1 MTGLHW
7 AAKRGFA
14 NLVKILIQYNADVDA
29 KDIVDRTPLYIATDY
44 AHGKESA
51 KYIEII

>member
-7 AAKRGFA
+7 AAKRGFPS
-14 NLVKILIQYNADVDA
+14 LVKILIQHNADVDA
-29 KDIVDRTPLYIATDY
+29 KDIVYRTPLYIATDY
-44 AHGKESA
+44 AHGKASA